1 MTISNVNRF
10 VQAGGN
16 GVTVVFPFNF
26 KVFQSTDVAVVTM
39 VTSTGVQTTPVL
51 GVDYTVTI
59 SGDQNYSAGGNVTF
73 TIAPLTGV
81 RITISSLVPNLQP
94 TDLSNQGGFYP
105 DVINDSFD
113 RSTIQIQQVGDIASR
128 SLSVAQSEQGVTS
141 LALPPIAVRANKYLA
156 FDGGGTPMAATGTN
170 TPGISYAGNVELT
183 ANNAGSNVARDVV
196 FYDNLT
202 ERMRL
207 TGATGA
213 LNVTG
218 ALTVASL
225 GVSGAATVNSL
236 SVTTWPVA
244 LVSAAMASGS
254 VLQVVSA
261 STTTFQNITTSYV
274 ATPLTVTITPKRNT
288 STIYLIASV
297 SLYNAST
304 GAIIDTKFMR
314 FASTDVSE
322 HVGILTQAGA
332 TNVKA
337 NVMMLGSDAPTSTS
351 ATSYTLYVKTSIVTC
366 EFNRASSR
374 STLFA
379 IEVAA

>member
-73 TIAPLTGV
+73 TTAPLTGV

-183 ANNAGSNVARDVV
+183 ANNAGSNVARDLV
-196 FYDNLT
+196 FYDNAT

-218 ALTVASL
+218 ALTTANL
-225 GVSGAATVNSL
+225 GVSGALTAALACGGFALTGLGAPTTQTGAMRLDDIIVKSRVSMAWVIANGAVTGSDGTISWTFAGIGGTTVTATASAGSWTGVLLGFSTAGALL
-236 SVTTWPVA
+236 SVA
-244 LVSAAMASGS
+244 LQSTAATA
-254 VLQVVSA
+254 LTKTSA
-261 STTTFQNITTSYV
+261 STSAAWWLAI
-274 ATPLTVTITPKRNT
+274 AT
-288 STIYLIASV
+288 
-297 SLYNAST
+297 
-304 GAIIDTKFMR
+304 
-314 FASTDVSE
+314 
-322 HVGILTQAGA
+322 
-332 TNVKA
+332 
-337 NVMMLGSDAPTSTS
+337 
-351 ATSYTLYVKTSIVTC
+351 
-366 EFNRASSR
+366 R
-374 STLFA
+374 SGT
-379 IEVAA
+379 

>member
-113 RSTIQIQQVGDIASR
+113 RSTIQIQQVGDIAAR

-218 ALTVASL
+218 A
-225 GVSGAATVNSL
+225 ATVNSL

-261 STTTFQNITTSYV
+261 NTTTLQNITTAYV

-304 GAIIDTKFMR
+304 GSVIDAKFMR

-322 HVGILTQAGA
+322 HLGILTQAGA

-351 ATSYTLYVKTSIVTC
+351 ATSYTLYVKTSIVTY

>member
-73 TIAPLTGV
+73 TTAPLTGV

-113 RSTIQIQQVGDIASR
+113 RSTIQIQQVGDIAAR

-261 STTTFQNITTSYV
+261 NTTTFQNITTAYV

-304 GAIIDTKFMR
+304 GSVIDAKFMR
-314 FASTDVSE
+314 FALADVSE
-322 HVGILTQAGA
+322 HLGILTQAGA

-351 ATSYTLYVKTSIVTC
+351 ATSYTLHLKTSIVTC

>member
-16 GVTVVFPFNF
+16 GSTVVFPFNF

-73 TIAPLTGV
+73 IVAPLTGV

-156 FDGGGTPMAATGTN
+156 FDGGGTA
-170 TPGISYAGNVELT
+170 
-183 ANNAGSNVARDVV
+183 
-196 FYDNLT
+196 
-202 ERMRL
+202 
-207 TGATGA
+207 
-213 LNVTG
+213 
-218 ALTVASL
+218 
-225 GVSGAATVNSL
+225 
-236 SVTTWPVA
+236 
-244 LVSAAMASGS
+244 
-254 VLQVVSA
+254 
-261 STTTFQNITTSYV
+261 
-274 ATPLTVTITPKRNT
+274 KR
-288 STIYLIASV
+288 
-297 SLYNAST
+297 
-304 GAIIDTKFMR
+304 K
-314 FASTDVSE
+314 
-322 HVGILTQAGA
+322 
-332 TNVKA
+332 
-337 NVMMLGSDAPTSTS
+337 
-351 ATSYTLYVKTSIVTC
+351 
-366 EFNRASSR
+366 
-374 STLFA
+374 
-379 IEVAA
+379 